1 MKSKFT
7 EAVISINEKKA
18 QIPLLRRDTPFKD
31 ALGILAEHNSFSRD
45 SQIKSSE
52 TLEMSFDGQERTT
65 LAGRLWPF
73 EALNFTSDS
82 ILSPRVGQPSPRNLH
97 QQRSWVRTAKPT
109 AMKQMGTALAQ
120 PAPATP
126 QAGKEPDFKK
136 SRASDVLEEAS
147 NRHTWLSIL

>member
-7 EAVISINEKKA
+7 EAVISINEKKT
-18 QIPLLRRDTPFKD
+18 QIPLLKRDTPFKD
-31 ALGILAEHNSFSRD
+31 PLGIPGEHNSFSRD
-45 SQIKSSE
+45 SRIKSSE
-52 TLEMSFDGQERTT
+52 TLEMSFNGQERTI

-97 QQRSWVRTAKPT
+97 QRRSWVRTAMPT

-120 PAPATP
+120 PLPATL
-126 QAGKEPDFKK
+126 QAGQEPGFKK
-136 SRASDVLEEAS
+136 SRASDVLGEAS
-147 NRHTWLSIL
+147 NRCTWVSIL